1 MLQMYFFLIKMNAVF
16 YVLWHFQVALAAM
29 DPAVKGQAITNDVM
43 KKEIKMHRKDVTAL
57 KADVHRKEEIIRLR
71 RIGVSVCC
79 FSMPSFYGRRLLE
92 EEIGELQV
100 NVRPLQHQRRP
111 LCLPDMDVVLDI
123 PKQEWLPV

>member
-57 KADVHRKEEIIRLR
+57 KADVHRKEEIIRL
-71 RIGVSVCC
+71 
-79 FSMPSFYGRRLLE
+79 LE

>member
-43 KKEIKMHRKDVTAL
+43 KKVRRVHLFCLFYSLGVAWKEIKMHRKDVTAL
-57 KADVHRKEEIIRLR
+57 KADVHRKEEII
-71 RIGVSVCC
+71 
-79 FSMPSFYGRRLLE
+79 RLLE